1 VSTEHTSPAEEAG
14 ESRLAPLVGIAL
26 ALFVI
31 DQAFDSTV
39 AALLVAAISTFALVR
54 WHSKM
59 GRARLIVT
67 IGILAITLLDFVDAG
82 LLPVIRIQ

>member
-1 VSTEHTSPAEEAG
+1 
-14 ESRLAPLVGIAL
+14 
-26 ALFVI
+26 
-31 DQAFDSTV
+31 
-39 AALLVAAISTFALVR
+39 
-54 WHSKM
+54 M